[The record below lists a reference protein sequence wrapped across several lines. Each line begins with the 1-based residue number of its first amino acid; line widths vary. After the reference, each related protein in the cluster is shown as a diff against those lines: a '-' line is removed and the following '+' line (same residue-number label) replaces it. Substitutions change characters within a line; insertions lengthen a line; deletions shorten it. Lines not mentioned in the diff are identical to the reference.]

1 MDFHDLFDL
10 RVFVARSN
18 EEQPRLLTRAAIDRR
33 VDRESLDAA
42 DIGTLADK
50 DRLLSW
56 TEALFEV
63 GDVLV
68 HFAEERL
75 IVRSPLLP

>member
-1 MDFHDLFDL
+1 MTA
-10 RVFVARSN
+10 RMYATEVFARY
-18 EEQPRLLTRAAIDRR
+18 AASSQG
-33 VDRESLDAA
+33 ESLDAA

-50 DRLLSW
+50 DQLLSW
-56 TEALFEV
+56 TDALFEV

-75 IVRSPLLP
+75 VARSPLLP